1 MQTKNLP
8 HKTEERPMIYQV
20 IPRLF
25 TNMQPECTRFGTLD
39 QNGSGKF
46 DDYTPRLLKSI
57 KDLGVTHIWYTGIIE
72 NATKTDFSGFGIR
85 PDNPNVVKGEAGSPY
100 AIKDYYDVAPAI
112 AVDIER
118 SGLVVMTSP
127 VLFYIEEY
135 CHGIMEFQ
143 IGFITFALKLN
154 NIFSIHQ

>member
-72 NATKTDFSGFGIR
+72 NATKTDFFRVWHKARQSECG
-85 PDNPNVVKGEAGSPY
+85 
-100 AIKDYYDVAPAI
+100 
-112 AVDIER
+112 
-118 SGLVVMTSP
+118 
-127 VLFYIEEY
+127 
-135 CHGIMEFQ
+135 
-143 IGFITFALKLN
+143 
-154 NIFSIHQ
+154 

>member
-46 DDYTPRLLKSI
+46 DDYTPGSLNPSR
-57 KDLGVTHIWYTGIIE
+57 IWELPISGIPE
-72 NATKTDFSGFGIR
+72 
-85 PDNPNVVKGEAGSPY
+85 
-100 AIKDYYDVAPAI
+100 
-112 AVDIER
+112 
-118 SGLVVMTSP
+118 
-127 VLFYIEEY
+127 
-135 CHGIMEFQ
+135 
-143 IGFITFALKLN
+143 
-154 NIFSIHQ
+154 